1 MREWTSEVGALTV
14 QTPRVYQRVMREDP
28 TEPLLGRFILLSVI
42 AAGCLGCFGSP
53 GAALGERP
61 PLTKNV
67 PIWEFQNK
75 AEESGYDFNA
85 PPKGIFHTIQFSEG
99 FEQELVFR
107 RGHEMVP
114 VNPTEE
120 FRPDTRAVFIVFKL
134 HQHYEPFQVTGQCYA
149 EEVAGLDPAQLVTE
163 DAVHLALEDESG
175 YLQFFAP
182 EGGWKP
188 GKYKVE
194 IHMGWEVN
202 AISLI
207 GTMRF
212 TVLS

>member
-1 MREWTSEVGALTV
+1 M
-14 QTPRVYQRVMREDP
+14 
-28 TEPLLGRFILLSVI
+28 LLPVI
-42 AAGCLGCFGSP
+42 AVGCLLCFGSLNE
-53 GAALGERP
+53 ALAERP

-75 AEESGYDFNA
+75 ADVPTYDFDA

-99 FEQELVFR
+99 FEQELGFR
-107 RGHEMVP
+107 RAHEMVP

-134 HQHYEPFQVTGQCYA
+134 HQHYEPFQVTARCYG
-149 EEVAGLDPAQLVTE
+149 EEVAGLNPAQLVGE

-182 EGGWKP
+182 DGGWKP
-188 GKYKVE
+188 GRYKVE
-194 IHMGWEVN
+194 IHLGWEVN